1 MLTLGT
7 SGSPGTKPLSGYHH
21 RALYR
26 VLTPQTL
33 SPSPKKGG
41 DFGQKSCPLCTVVFS
56 LANQLSGTREIFY
69 KYALGGEMN
78 G

>member
-7 SGSPGTKPLSGYHH
+7 SGSPRTMRLSSYHH

-33 SPSPKKGG
+33 SPAPKKGVTLG
-41 DFGQKSCPLCTVVFS
+41 KS
-56 LANQLSGTREIFY
+56 LALSEQ
-69 KYALGGEMN
+69 
-78 G
+78 

>member
-1 MLTLGT
+1 VLTLGT
-7 SGSPGTKPLSGYHH
+7 SGSPRTMRLSSYHH

-41 DFGQKSCPLCTVVFS
+41 DF
-56 LANQLSGTREIFY
+56 
-69 KYALGGEMN
+69 ALGGEMN
-78 G
+78 R